1 MNGTRQNRPTKLRL
15 DYELIESL
23 VADGA
28 KVLDLGCGDGQ
39 LLADLIEQ
47 KGCQGRGI
55 EIDEDATLQCIQ
67 RGVPVYHG
75 DMLEGMSFYRDG
87 QFDVVILSQTLQQTM
102 DPPKVIHEMLRVGRR
117 AIISFPNFG
126 HWLVRWQLL
135 VGGRMPHNRLL
146 PYHWYNTPN
155 VHFCTVKDFREF
167 CERQKLGREEIFLS
181 ARYQRL
187 SSILANWR
195 AGIAIFQIEKGETDG
210 TEALRH
216 GGTK

>member
-1 MNGTRQNRPTKLRL
+1 MNGTRKNRPTKLRL

-28 KVLDLGCGDGQ
+28 KVLDLGCGDGH
-39 LLADLIEQ
+39 LLADLIEY

-55 EIDEDATLQCIQ
+55 EIDEEATLQCIQ

-135 VGGRMPHNRLL
+135 VSGRMPHNRLL

-187 SSILANWR
+187 SALLANWR
-195 AGIAIFQIEKGETDG
+195 AGIAIFQIERGEPLSAASG
-210 TEALRH
+210 KP
-216 GGTK
+216 GGE

>member
-1 MNGTRQNRPTKLRL
+1 MTTLRKHRPVKRRL

-23 VADGA
+23 VPDGA

-39 LLADLIEQ
+39 LLADLIEY
-47 KGCQGRGI
+47 KGCDGRGI
-55 EIDEDATLQCIQ
+55 EIDDRAVLECVQ
-67 RGVPVYHG
+67 RGVAVYQG
-75 DMLEGMSFYRDG
+75 DMIEGMGFYRDG

-126 HWLVRWQLL
+126 HWLVRLQLL
-135 VGGRMPHNRLL
+135 VRGRMPHNRLL

-167 CERQKLGREEIFLS
+167 CDRQHLARVAEIFLTARSHRIS
-181 ARYQRL
+181 AL
-187 SSILANWR
+187 LVNWR
-195 AGIAIFQIEKGETDG
+195 AAIAIFQIQ
-210 TEALRH
+210 R
-216 GGTK
+216 GGQD

>member
-126 HWLVRWQLL
+126 HWLVRGQLL

-195 AGIAIFQIEKGETDG
+195 AGIAIFQIERGEPLP
-210 TEALRH
+210 ASASVPLP
-216 GGTK
+216 